1 MTKNYQYQIKKWIEN
16 VIKSC
21 QTWDQV
27 TTCEKLINNFK
38 IQMEKEGYD
47 KMLMLPFI
55 VDLNYKI
62 DYKKRDIIEN
72 KTLIQN

>member
-1 MTKNYQYQIKKWIEN
+1 MTEKYQIKKWIES

-21 QTWDQV
+21 NTWDQV
-27 TTCEKLINNFK
+27 TTAERLVENFK
-38 IQMEKEGYD
+38 KQMEKKYYD

-62 DYKKRDIIEN
+62 ESKKKDLVEN
-72 KTLIQN
+72 NALIQN